1 MPEMLLE
8 VNGLRK
14 DFIVGPM
21 FRRKKVRAV
30 RNVSFSVRRGETLGI
45 VGESGCGKS
54 TTGRLAIRLIE
65 PSEGMVRFKG
75 EDLRTVG
82 SRHMRELRR
91 NLQIIFQDPFASL
104 DPRMTVEA
112 ILREPLYIQGI
123 GSDAER
129 RERVRAIMAEVGLL
143 ASHASRYPHQF
154 SGGQR
159 QRIGIARSLILNPE
173 LIVADEPVSALDVSV
188 QAQVLNLMQDI
199 QQKHKLSYI
208 FISHDLSVVK
218 HICDR
223 VAVMYLGEIVETGD
237 RDSLFSDP
245 LHPYTQALMSAIPG
259 RKGVHRV
266 VLKGDIPNPASP
278 PSGCAFHTRCPRA
291 MPVCREEAPQ
301 LKGGGDK
308 TVACHLYG

>member
-8 VNGLRK
+8 VDGLRK

-21 FRRKKVRAV
+21 FRRKTVRAV
-30 RNVSFSVRRGETLGI
+30 RNVSFSVRRGETLGL

-65 PSEGMVRFKG
+65 PTQGKVRFKG
-75 EDLRTVG
+75 EDLRTVD
-82 SRHMRELRR
+82 SHHMRELRR

-112 ILREPLYIQGI
+112 ILREPLYIQRI
-123 GSDAER
+123 GSAAER

-143 ASHASRYPHQF
+143 ASHASRYPHEF

-199 QQKHKLSYI
+199 QQKHELSYI
-208 FISHDLSVVK
+208 FISHDLGVVK

-237 RDSLFSDP
+237 RSSLFSDP

-259 RKGVHRV
+259 RKGVRRV

-291 MPVCREEAPQ
+291 MPLCRQKAPR
-301 LKGGGDK
+301 LKGDSDK
-308 TVACHLYG
+308 TVACHLYE

>member
-8 VNGLRK
+8 VDGLRK

-21 FRRKKVRAV
+21 FRRKTVRAV

-65 PSEGMVRFKG
+65 PTQGRIRFKG
-75 EDLRTVG
+75 EDLRTVE
-82 SRHMRELRR
+82 RHHMRELRR

-143 ASHASRYPHQF
+143 ASHASRYPHEF

-199 QQKHKLSYI
+199 QQKHELSYI

-259 RKGVHRV
+259 RKGVRRV

-291 MPVCREEAPQ
+291 MPRCRQEAPR
-301 LKGGGDK
+301 LKGDSDK
-308 TVACHLYG
+308 TVACHLYE